1 MMDQMKMVAKLKKA
15 QSELKKELVE
25 VEAGD
30 GAVVVQVNGEM
41 KIVDVKIDPELVDL
55 DDIKELEGYIKEA
68 VREAMTA
75 AQELAAE
82 KMKPLMGG
90 LGDLGL

>member
-15 QSELKKELVE
+15 QGELKKELVE

-41 KIVDVKIDPELVDL
+41 KMVDIKIDPELVDL

-68 VREAMTA
+68 VREAMQA

-90 LGDLGL
+90 LGQLGL

>member
-1 MMDQMKMVAKLKKA
+1 MFDQAKMVMQLKKA
-15 QSELKKELVE
+15 QKELAKEIVE

-30 GAVVVQVNGEM
+30 GAVIVQVTGELKLKKVSINPDM
-41 KIVDVKIDPELVDL
+41 VDL
-55 DDIKELEGYIKEA
+55 DDIAELENWIKVA
-68 VREAMTA
+68 VQDGMTA

-90 LGDLGL
+90 LGNLGL